1 MSTVDPSQTKQK
13 QHSFRVELREHPVQ
27 HKGMHF
33 HPEFQISLILS
44 GKGYV
49 RIASRDQE
57 IQKGDILLIGP
68 DLPHELGQKQLSSE
82 GELHLISIYFLPKV
96 FGQHFFSLPEMKEIA
111 EMLDESKRGV
121 IWQATQSRHLN
132 HLFFSLRKTHAAN
145 RIIQLLALL
154 NKLGGRKERQILDP
168 RDLVV
173 EKQYADSTYSKI
185 MNYIYQNFDKPIS
198 LEEMAELVNLN
209 KYSFCRYFKH
219 MTQMSFVSYLNE
231 FRISKACSFLSSDTY
246 NISQIGYLVGFN
258 TLSNF
263 YRQFQ
268 KVMNCTPTEYRQEM
282 G

>member
-1 MSTVDPSQTKQK
+1 MALVDHTQTKQK

-27 HKGMHF
+27 QKGMHF

-49 RIASRDQE
+49 RIANHEHS
-57 IQKGDILLIGP
+57 IQKGEILLVGP
-68 DLPHELGQKQLSSE
+68 DLPHEIGQEKHGPHE
-82 GELHLISIYFLPKV
+82 ELHLISIYFLPTV
-96 FGQHFFSLPEMKEIA
+96 FGKHFFSLPEMNEIE
-111 EMLDESKRGV
+111 EMLDESKRGI
-121 IWQATQSRHLN
+121 IWQAIQSRHLN
-132 HLFFSLRKTHAAN
+132 HLFLSLRRTHAAN

-154 NKLGGRKERQILDP
+154 NKLGGRKERQLLNP
-168 RDLVV
+168 HNLVK

-209 KYSFCRYFKH
+209 KYSFCRYFKR

>member
-1 MSTVDPSQTKQK
+1 M
-13 QHSFRVELREHPVQ
+13 ELREHPVQ

-33 HPEFQISLILS
+33 HPEFQISLILR

-49 RIASRDQE
+49 KISNMDHP
-57 IQKGDILLIGP
+57 IQKGDILMIGP
-68 DLPHELGQKQLSSE
+68 DLPHEIGQKNQIQE
-82 GELHLISIYFLPKV
+82 EELHLISIYFLPAV
-96 FGQHFFSLPEMKEIA
+96 FGKHFFSLPEMSEIE
-111 EMLDESKRGV
+111 EMLDESVRGLFWEV
-121 IWQATQSRHLN
+121 KHTKGLN
-132 HLFFSLRKTHAAN
+132 HLFFSLRRTHAAN

-154 NKLGGRKERQILDP
+154 NKLGGRKERQLLNP
-168 RDLVV
+168 HNLVK

-209 KYSFCRYFKH
+209 KYSFCRYFKR